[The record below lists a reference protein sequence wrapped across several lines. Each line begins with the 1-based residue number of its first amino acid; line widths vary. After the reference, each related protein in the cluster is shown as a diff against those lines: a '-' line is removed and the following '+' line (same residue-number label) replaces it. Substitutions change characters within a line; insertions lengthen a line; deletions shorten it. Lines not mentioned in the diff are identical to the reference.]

1 MTGRR
6 SSNSVTKARLSSKK
20 PWTLPRKTRAS
31 FRFLSICTECVTT
44 QTYATTSL
52 RSASAL
58 RQLHRQVEDTAMHI
72 GNQAYAA
79 ARTVYACAKSGFAG
93 AALQAVAGELG
104 KRFGRRS
111 PSGASVAAET
121 TSSPPTTST
130 PGGRDAYCPAA
141 TKASKLVSRGYV
153 PFFLGSDSKH
163 FGFVKRA
170 APDSANG
177 VRKCDG
183 EGCDPRRGRLRLR
196 AGRLDLRRRGFN
208 LRQRRSGLR
217 ERRSGTSFAKVRT
230 PPARVPTPSA
240 RAEPPAAEVRTSLT
254 RVKASPATFRTSCR
268 VKPHIR
274 SRTRNATRGCGAGG

>member
-1 MTGRR
+1 MRRPLFDQPPLYVNCTGR
-6 SSNSVTKARLSSKK
+6 SKIR
-20 PWTLPRKTRAS
+20 PCTSGTRPTPRRAPCTLVP
-31 FRFLSICTECVTT
+31 
-44 QTYATTSL
+44 
-52 RSASAL
+52 
-58 RQLHRQVEDTAMHI
+58 
-72 GNQAYAA
+72 
-79 ARTVYACAKSGFAG
+79 KSGFAG
-93 AALQAVAGELG
+93 AALQA
-104 KRFGRRS
+104 
-111 PSGASVAAET
+111 VAAET

-183 EGCDPRRGRLRLR
+183 EGCDPRRGRLKLR
-196 AGRLDLRRRGFN
+196 AGRSDLHRRGFN

-254 RVKASPATFRTSCR
+254 RVKASPTTLRPAAAESL
-268 VKPHIR
+268 HIR
-274 SRTRNATRGCGAGG
+274 SRTRNATRGCKAGG